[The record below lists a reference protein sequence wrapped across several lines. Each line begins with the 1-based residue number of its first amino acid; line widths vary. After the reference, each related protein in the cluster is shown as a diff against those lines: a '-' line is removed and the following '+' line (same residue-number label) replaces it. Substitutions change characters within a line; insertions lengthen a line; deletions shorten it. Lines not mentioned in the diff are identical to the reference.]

1 MTVNN
6 TEMGDPD
13 PCPAEPGGRTLG
25 DKYFMEFAR
34 LVHVSLRS
42 FWWGEPLGAL
52 LGAMGGAW
60 LGHDDDLP
68 MEPVL
73 GVAASMI
80 GVIIGAVF
88 AVLAMI
94 TRACDT
100 AFLKKAKKAR
110 ILPMTDYLWPF
121 FTIVAMGILA
131 TTSLLLLAGVSEEA
145 PDEMRMVA
153 GALAGFF
160 VLWTLASL
168 PPALG
173 VLVVFTRLIEKT
185 ANISD

>member
-1 MTVNN
+1 MTAIH
-6 TEMGDPD
+6 TETRGPD
-13 PCPAEPGGRTLG
+13 PYPEEPRGRTLG
-25 DKYFMEFAR
+25 DKYFAEFAR

-60 LGHDDDLP
+60 LGHDDELP
-68 MEPVL
+68 VEPVL

-110 ILPMTDYLWPF
+110 ILPMTDYSWPF

-131 TTSLLLLAGVSEEA
+131 TISLLVLAGVSEEA
-145 PDEMRMVA
+145 PDEIRMTA
-153 GALAGFF
+153 AAMAGFF

-168 PPALG
+168 PPAMG
-173 VLVVFTRLIEKT
+173 VLIVFTRLIEKT
-185 ANISD
+185 ANIND